1 MKAGFIKF
9 AKNTFFFSIILAI
22 ICFTISFFLP
32 TKYLTPSL
40 PYLFIFFFVITLV
53 VHYIL
58 MKASEKRMSR
68 FVNYFMLATF
78 LKLML
83 YIMILV
89 IYVLFNRCD
98 AIPFILTFFIL
109 YLFFTVFEIISILSF
124 LKRANMQTKKPKCKN

>member
-1 MKAGFIKF
+1 MKPGFITF
-9 AKNTFFFSIILAI
+9 AKNTFFFSIILAV
-22 ICFTISFFLP
+22 ICYIISFFIP
-32 TKYLTPSL
+32 AKYITPGL
-40 PYLFIFFFVITLV
+40 PYLFIFYFAITLV
-53 VHYIL
+53 VHYVL

-89 IYVLFNRCD
+89 IYVLFNRSD

-124 LKRANMQTKKPKCKN
+124 IKKVNIETKKTTCKN

>member
-9 AKNTFFFSIILAI
+9 AKNTFFFSLILAI

-32 TKYLTPSL
+32 AKYLTPSF
-40 PYLFIFFFVITLV
+40 PYLFIFFFAITLV

-58 MKASEKRMSR
+58 MKASEKRMSK

-89 IYVLFNRCD
+89 IYVLFNRFD

-124 LKRANMQTKKPKCKN
+124 IKRANMQTPKAKCKN